1 MSKGKILQSI
11 WDNLPE
17 ERKQRI
23 QARIEELE
31 TEYLTLQELRK
42 ATGITQAEISQS
54 LQMPQS
60 NVSRL
65 EKESDMLL
73 STLRNYIHAMGGNL
87 TISVELPNKPPVR
100 LNLLSDI
107 VSS

>member
-1 MSKGKILQSI
+1 MSKGKILQNI
-11 WDNLPE
+11 WDKFPE

-23 QARIEELE
+23 KARAEELE
-31 TEYLTLQELRK
+31 TEYLSLQELRK
-42 ATGITQAEISQS
+42 AAGLTQAEISRS

-65 EKESDMLL
+65 ERESDMLL

-87 TISVELPNKPPVR
+87 TISVEFPNKPPIQ